1 MKKIIFMRGYFYP
14 ETAASNLMCLDL
26 IKKLSEDGFN
36 VVVYCPVPTRGVDD
50 KIRKKYKKKKK
61 EKIFPNVTVIRYWLP
76 REKKQ
81 VIFRVFRYLLQNFR
95 QLLFGLTHSY
105 DALFMYSTPPTNGIV
120 GGIISKIK
128 KVPFYYYLHDIFPD
142 SLLQSG
148 MTTND
153 SMVMKIGREIEQF
166 TYKNAKII
174 FVISNSMI
182 RNIIKKGV
190 SNEKIELVY
199 NWVNIENIHH
209 VSREQNCLI
218 DTYNIPKEK
227 FIVTYAG
234 NIGEAQSVE
243 TLIEAARIL
252 KTDESIYFVI
262 IGNGA
267 REDAC
272 KKYAEGLKN
281 IIFLPMQNQKLISE
295 VYSLG
300 DISTVLCRKGVGTS
314 GMPSKIG
321 SIMATGTPLL
331 AAFDKDSDLC
341 EIINKYKAGVCVEP
355 ESPEKLADAIKLL
368 KNASELRKKYTANA
382 TDFLHKNMTDK
393 VCTDK
398 ISNLLNNSIVKEEIK
413 LNAGTKNK

>member
-1 MKKIIFMRGYFYP
+1 MRGYFYP

-26 IKKLSEDGFN
+26 VKKLSEDGFR
-36 VVVYCPVPTRGVDD
+36 VVVYCPVPTRGIDD
-50 KIRKKYKKKKK
+50 NLRKEYKKKKR
-61 EKIFPNVTVIRYWLP
+61 EQIFPNVTVIRYWLP
-76 REKKQ
+76 KEKKRI
-81 VIFRVFRYLLQNFR
+81 VLRVFRYLLQNIR

-120 GGIISKIK
+120 GGIISKVK

-142 SLLQSG
+142 SLVQSG
-148 MTTND
+148 LAKDN
-153 SMVMKIGREIEQF
+153 SAIMKIGRKIERF

-190 SNEKIELVY
+190 DNTKIQLVY
-199 NWVNIENIHH
+199 NWVNVEDIHH
-209 VSREQNCLI
+209 IPREKNCLI

-234 NIGEAQSVE
+234 NIGESQSIE
-243 TLIEAARIL
+243 TLIETARIL
-252 KTDESIYFVI
+252 KSDEDIHFVI

-267 REDAC
+267 REEAC
-272 KKYAEGLKN
+272 RKNAEGLNN
-281 IIFLPMQNQKLISE
+281 ITFLPMQNQKIISE

-300 DISTVLCRKGVGTS
+300 DVSTVLCKKGVGNS

-321 SIMATGTPLL
+321 SIMAAETLLL

-341 EIINKYKAGVCVEP
+341 EILNRYQAGICVEP
-355 ESPEKLADAIKLL
+355 ECPEKLAGVIKVL
-368 KNASELRKKYTANA
+368 KNSSELREKCIANA
-382 TDFLHKNMTDK
+382 TNFLHENMTDK
-393 VCTDK
+393 VCTGK
-398 ISNLLNNSIVKEEIK
+398 ISNILNNSI
-413 LNAGTKNK
+413 TKAKKK